1 MTATVMGVDEDR
13 CYEALVSRDARFDGQ
28 FIAAITSTGIYC
40 RASCPAP
47 VRPKRANVRV
57 FPTAAAAQAA
67 GFRSCKRCR
76 PDAAPGSP
84 EWDRRGDLVG
94 RAMRLIESGEID
106 RSGVAGVAA
115 KLHVSERHLHRVL
128 TESVGA
134 SPVAL
139 ARAHRANLARILLE
153 TSVMPITDVG
163 YAAGF
168 ASIRQF
174 NDTIRSVYDRTPTE
188 LRRRGGPADE
198 AEGTETG
205 RLEIGTRLPFRPP
218 LDFDDLFG
226 GLDRY
231 GIPGVTHADGH
242 RYERILRLPGGPAIM
257 SIEADGDELEARFSL
272 ATLADLAPAIA
283 TARRL
288 LDLDAD
294 PVRIGE
300 HFVDLPIGELMRR
313 HAGVRVTGAV
323 DGFETL
329 VGTVLSQQVS
339 LRGARTLLGRLVE
352 VAADPVDHPT
362 LTHAFPTPEQVVD
375 ADLSGIGMTGRRLAT
390 LRQVAGVVA
399 SGQLQLDA
407 GADREHTRDQ
417 LLEISGIGPWTADIV
432 AMRALRDP
440 DVLLRND
447 LLVDRVLET
456 LDGGR
461 EQQKQWSPWRSYVTS
476 ALRAEAGSEK
486 RT

>member
-1 MTATVMGVDEDR
+1 MTAAVIGVDEDR

-57 FPTAAAAQAA
+57 FATAAAAQAA

-94 RAMRLIESGEID
+94 RAMRLIEAGEID
-106 RSGVAGVAA
+106 RAGVAGVAA
-115 KLHVSERHLHRVL
+115 ELHVSERHLHRVL
-128 TESVGA
+128 TDSVGA
-134 SPVAL
+134 SPVSL

-153 TSVMPITDVG
+153 TSNMPITDVG

-174 NDTIRSVYDRTPTE
+174 NDTIRSIYDRTPTE
-188 LRRRGGPADE
+188 LRRHQRKPARSTGSS
-198 AEGTETG
+198 AGT
-205 RLEIGTRLPFRPP
+205 LEITTRLPYRPP
-218 LDFDDLFG
+218 LDIAGLFA

-231 GIPGVTHADGH
+231 GIPGVTHVDGL
-242 RYERILRLPGGPAIM
+242 RYERLLHLAGGPAIM
-257 SIEADGDELEARFSL
+257 QIDYVDDNLEARFSL
-272 ATLADLAPAIA
+272 ASLSDLAPAIA

-294 PVRIGE
+294 PIRIGE
-300 HFVDLPIGELMRR
+300 HFAGLAIAGLMHR
-313 HAGVRVTGAV
+313 HAGVRVAGSV

-329 VGTVLSQQVS
+329 VATILSQQVS
-339 LRGARTLLGRLVE
+339 LRGARTMIGRLVE
-352 VAADPVDHPT
+352 AAGEPFEHPV
-362 LTHAFPTPEQVVD
+362 LTHVFPTPEQVGA
-375 ADLSGIGMTGRRLAT
+375 ADLTGIGLTGRRQSTLQTVAELVAT
-390 LRQVAGVVA
+390 GELR
-399 SGQLQLDA
+399 LDA
-407 GADREHTRDQ
+407 GADREVARQ
-417 LLEISGIGPWTADIV
+417 RLLAVPGIGPWTADIV

-440 DVLLRND
+440 DVLLNND
-447 LLVDRVLET
+447 LVVDRVLEN
-456 LDGGR
+456 LAGGD
-461 EQQKQWSPWRSYVTS
+461 EDQEQWSPWRSYVTS
-476 ALRAEAGSEK
+476 ALRAETRSEK